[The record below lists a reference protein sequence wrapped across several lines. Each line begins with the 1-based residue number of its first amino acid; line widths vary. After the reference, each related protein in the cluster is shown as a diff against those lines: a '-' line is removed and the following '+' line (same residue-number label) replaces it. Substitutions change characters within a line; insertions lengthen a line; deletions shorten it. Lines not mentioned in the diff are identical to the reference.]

1 MNVKDEK
8 VTSWTDAKKILSESE
23 KKKELVY
30 EQKNA
35 LDHLRKF
42 CKLTEKKYEKMV
54 EELRGIEKL
63 KERHIVNIINFLP
76 DNQNDIRVL
85 FANDRLV
92 LTEDDKKKIIKIIK
106 DHK

>member
-42 CKLTEKKYEKMV
+42 CKLPDKKYEKIV

-63 KERHIVNIINFLP
+63 KERHIVTIINFLP

-106 DHK
+106 DNK

>member
-8 VTSWTDAKKILSESE
+8 VVSWAEAKKIISDKE
-23 KKKELVY
+23 KNKEFAY

-42 CKLTEKKYEKMV
+42 CKLPEKKYEKMI

-63 KERHIVNIINFLP
+63 KEKHIVSIINFLP
-76 DNQNDIRVL
+76 ENQNDLRVL
-85 FANDRLV
+85 FANERLV
-92 LTEDDKKKIIKIIK
+92 LTDEEKRKILKIVK
-106 DHK
+106 DTK